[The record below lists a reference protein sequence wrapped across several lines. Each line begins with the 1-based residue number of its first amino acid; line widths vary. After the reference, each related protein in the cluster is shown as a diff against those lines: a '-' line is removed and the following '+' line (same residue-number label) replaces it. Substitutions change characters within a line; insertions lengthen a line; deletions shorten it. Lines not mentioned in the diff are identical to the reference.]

1 MRKKLLSILFLL
13 SSLFYLY
20 SNEYLLFTGKTNK
33 YNELLKDFTNV
44 DYAIKYDDQ
53 KDIFYFK
60 IPDWLDTA
68 WIHLSWKDM
77 QQLRKNFEKYFEW
90 ESVAIKN
97 EEEIKKDLPDSTI
110 TTNITWNSGDNWYYD
125 KNFVLNFVFFS
136 QSKTCHQ
143 LVLHTSK
150 ATGSN
155 RFATYKIDGFYFDKS
170 QVQKLYD
177 GIEENKLKEQV
188 QNFKKEKEKEN
199 LFK

>member
-1 MRKKLLSILFLL
+1 M
-13 SSLFYLY
+13 Y

-53 KDIFYFK
+53 KDIFYFQ

-97 EEEIKKDLPDSTI
+97 EAEIKKDLPDTTI

-136 QSKTCHQ
+136 QSKTYHQ

-188 QNFKKEKEKEN
+188 QNFKKERK
-199 LFK
+199 LI